1 MANSNLPRSWEE
13 FYVGFAQ
20 IPSEHGGRRIY
31 RIKSILK
38 HCAPPPIVG
47 SCTRLSIT
55 RALKTILH

>member
-38 HCAPPPIVG
+38 HCGPEGLGPGGA
-47 SCTRLSIT
+47 
-55 RALKTILH
+55 RARGARARGG